1 MRTMWNLRAS
11 RLGYG
16 VAIVASVLAWAVTR
30 SVSPFMATQPFCGF
44 FDLGVVV
51 SAFYGGLGPGI
62 LSATLSF
69 LMLDDF
75 FVPPPSAWA
84 LGPHL
89 LRPVLF
95 GALAI
100 LTGLLSGRLKRAKRE
115 LERARVELENRIRR
129 GTEELSRANERLV
142 EEVAQRREAE
152 RAILDVSDREQRRL
166 GQDLHDGLC
175 QTIAGARLLVE
186 DLRGKVGGGSQD
198 LAETIEGQLT
208 EALDQA
214 YAISRGLYP
223 VELETNGLTSALE
236 ELAAKMS
243 KIHLVRCHFRCP
255 QSVAIC
261 DNAVATHLYR
271 IAQEA
276 VINAIKGGKADRI
289 HVRLGHRG
297 AMVVL
302 SIADNGT
309 GLASGPARRG
319 MGLKLMEHR
328 ARLIN
333 AELTFRSRSR
343 GGTLVTCSF
352 PVLPPP
358 EVESNAA

>member
-1 MRTMWNLRAS
+1 MKMWNLRAS

-16 VAIVASVLAWAVTR
+16 VAIMASVLAWAVTTW
-30 SVSPFMATQPFCGF
+30 VSPFMASASFYEF
-44 FDLGVVV
+44 FHMAVVV

-69 LMLDDF
+69 LMLDYF
-75 FVPPPSAWA
+75 FVPPLNAWA

-89 LRPVLF
+89 LRLILF
-95 GALAI
+95 ETLAI
-100 LTGLLSGRLKRAKRE
+100 VTSLLSGRLKKAKRE
-115 LERARVELENRIRR
+115 LERAQVGLEDRIQRR
-129 GTEELSRANERLV
+129 TEELSQTNERLV
-142 EEVAQRREAE
+142 EEVAQRLEAE
-152 RAILDVSDREQRRL
+152 KAILEVTDREQRRL

-175 QTIAGARLLVE
+175 QTIAGARLMVE
-186 DLRGKVGGGSQD
+186 DLRGKVGSGSQD
-198 LAETIEGQLT
+198 LTETIEGQLT

-214 YAISRGLYP
+214 YTISRGLYP
-223 VELETNGLTSALE
+223 VELETNGLMSALE
-236 ELAAKMS
+236 ELVAKMS
-243 KIHLVRCHFRCP
+243 KIHPVRCQFRCP
-255 QSVAIC
+255 RSVDIR

-276 VINAIKGGKADRI
+276 VINAIKGGKAGRI

-297 AMVVL
+297 PMMVL

-309 GLASGPARRG
+309 GLAGGPARQG
-319 MGLKLMEHR
+319 MGLKSMEHR

-333 AELTFRSRSR
+333 AELTFRSRDK

-352 PVLPPP
+352 PAIPPP
-358 EVESNAA
+358 KVENNAA

>member
-1 MRTMWNLRAS
+1 MWNLRSS

-16 VAIVASVLAWAVTR
+16 VAITASVLAWAVTKWAG
-30 SVSPFMATQPFCGF
+30 PFMASASCSEF
-44 FDLGVVV
+44 FYMAVVV

-69 LMLDDF
+69 FMLDYLL
-75 FVPPPSAWA
+75 VPSRSAWA

-89 LRPVLF
+89 LRLVLF
-95 GALAI
+95 EALAI
-100 LTGLLSGRLKRAKRE
+100 VTSLLSGRLKKAKRE
-115 LERARVELENRIRR
+115 IQRAQVQLENHIRR
-129 GTEELSRANERLV
+129 RTEELSQTNERLV

-152 RAILDVSDREQRRL
+152 KAILDVIDREQRRL

-175 QTIAGARLLVE
+175 QTIAGVRLMVE
-186 DLRGKVGGGSQD
+186 DLRGKVGGGSRD
-198 LAETIEGQLT
+198 LAEMIEGQLT

-214 YAISRGLYP
+214 YAIARGLYP
-223 VELETNGLTSALE
+223 VELETNGLTPALE

-243 KIHLVRCHFRCP
+243 KIHPVRCQFRCP
-255 QSVAIC
+255 RSVGIH

-276 VINAIKGGKADRI
+276 VINAIKGGKASRI
-289 HVRLGHRG
+289 RVRLRHRG
-297 AMVVL
+297 AMMVL

-309 GLASGPARRG
+309 GLAGGPARQG

-333 AELTFRSRSR
+333 AELMFRSRSG

-352 PVLPPP
+352 PALPPP
-358 EVESNAA
+358 EIESNAA